1 MCHDPPPVPL
11 TRPADSSSAEL
22 WCVTKRNALVSF
34 QLSETIGSLSLI
46 SMTLDFAPL
55 AEKRFGTRVRSIHG
69 DNVDDPWDWLRN
81 TDDPDVIAHFEA
93 ENLWSDHVTAPLS
106 GLRSTLVNEFRQL
119 TIEEEVSAP
128 VREGEWWYFR
138 RFHAGQSYPTHHRLP
153 AVSGEAPVLVAGQ
166 PEEGEILLIDENEHA
181 KGEDFFRLTDLT
193 PSPDGSLIAWA
204 RDVSGDERWT
214 WIIQD
219 ADGRIVDKAVS
230 DAGYGISWSADSSS
244 FIYTRVDPAWRAHQ
258 VWLHTVGTPA
268 EDDAM
273 ILWEPD
279 EGFDVWI
286 SSARDPRWTAV
297 HSSSTSSGQ
306 AWLWSREQPL
316 RPLVPVTPRE
326 ANVQIKV
333 EPAGDHLLIV
343 HTRTSI
349 EGALAAVTLPDAFTE
364 EVQRGTL
371 SAASSCT
378 VTPECCAEKVT
389 PEGLGASLIDPSS
402 WVSVREPSPGE
413 RISDVEAFSTFA
425 VVSMRSDS
433 LTQISVHLR
442 AHPAHTSRL
451 TQVDNL
457 WDTGRFVTIE
467 SPVRSIVST
476 GDGNFTDTV
485 FSIEHSSV
493 SVPPT
498 TEHVDSVTLE
508 RTVVHRQSV
517 PGWNPDDYVEQRIWL
532 TARDGNTLIP
542 ATVVHHQN
550 VHPDGTNPGWIH
562 GYGSY
567 EIPFEA
573 HFDILRLP
581 ALARGVVHVIAH
593 IRGGG
598 EMGRGW
604 YEEGKTLMK
613 MNTFTDFIDVS
624 DWLVTSGWVAPERL
638 AAEGRSA
645 GGLLMG
651 AVTNLAPDRY
661 AAILAGVPF
670 VDALTT
676 ILDPSLPLTVG
687 EWEEWGNPT
696 QDPQVF
702 ALMKAYS
709 PYENVVDGIAYPAIM
724 ATTSLNDTRVFAVEP
739 AKWVQR
745 LREASRNTSEAKPII
760 MRTEMVAGH
769 GGPSG
774 RYGRWDAKAEEYA
787 FILHHIGIDT

>member
-1 MCHDPPPVPL
+1 MVAAHCF
-11 TRPADSSSAEL
+11 AI
-22 WCVTKRNALVSF
+22 KRNALVSF
-34 QLSETIGSLSLI
+34 QLSENGSSLSLI
-46 SMTLDFAPL
+46 SMTLEFAPI

-69 DNVDDPWDWLRN
+69 DHVDDPWDWLRD
-81 TDDPDVIAHFEA
+81 TDDPAVIAHFEA

-106 GLRSTLVNEFRQL
+106 GLRSALVSEFRQL
-119 TIEEEVSAP
+119 TVEDEVGAP
-128 VREGEWWYFR
+128 VRDGKWWYFR
-138 RFHAGQSYPTHHRLP
+138 RFHAGKSYPTHHRIP
-153 AVSGEAPVLVAGQ
+153 AISDKAPLLVAGQ
-166 PEEGEILLIDENEHA
+166 PEDGEVLLVDENEHA
-181 KGEDFFRLTDLT
+181 AGEEFFRLTDLT

-204 RDVSGDERWT
+204 KDVSGDERWT

-219 ADGRIVDKAVS
+219 VDGQVVDEAVS

-258 VWLHTVGTPA
+258 VWLHRVGTPA

-286 SSARDPRWTAV
+286 SPSRDPRWTAV
-297 HSSSTSSGQ
+297 HSSSTTSGQ

-316 RPLVPVTPRE
+316 LPLVPVTPRE

-349 EGALAAVTLPDAFTE
+349 EGSLAAVAVPASLDE
-364 EVQRGTL
+364 DVERGTRA
-371 SAASSCT
+371 AASSCT

-389 PEGLGASLIDPSS
+389 PEGLGQSLIDPSS
-402 WVSVREPSPGE
+402 WVSVREPEPGE
-413 RISDVEAFSTFA
+413 RITDAEAFSTFA

-442 AHPAHTSRL
+442 THPSRSSWL
-451 TQVDNL
+451 TTVDNL
-457 WDTGRFVTIE
+457 WDSGRFVTVD
-467 SPVRSIVST
+467 SAVRSIVSA
-476 GDGNFTDTV
+476 GDGNFTDRV

-493 SVPPT
+493 TVPPT
-498 TEHVDSVTLE
+498 AERVDSVTLE
-508 RTVVHRQSV
+508 RHLVHSQTV
-517 PGWNPDDYVEQRIWL
+517 PGWNPDDYVEQRMWI
-532 TARDGNTLIP
+532 TARDGKTQIP

-550 VHPDGTNPGWIH
+550 VKPDGTNPGWIH

-567 EIPFEA
+567 EIPFDA
-573 HFDILRLP
+573 RFDILRLP

-598 EMGRGW
+598 EMGRAW
-604 YEEGKTLMK
+604 YEDGKELVK

-624 DWLVTSGWVAPERL
+624 DWLVTSGWVAPARL

-651 AVTNLAPDRY
+651 AVTNMAPRRF

-687 EWEEWGNPT
+687 EWEEWGNPIT
-696 QDPQVF
+696 NPQVF
-702 ALMKAYS
+702 ALMKSYA
-709 PYENVVDGIAYPAIM
+709 PYENIADGTLYPAIM

-745 LREASRNTSEAKPII
+745 LREASLDSAEAKPII

-774 RYGRWDAKAEEYA
+774 RYGRWESKAEEFA
-787 FILHHIGIDT
+787 FVLHHIGIDA